1 MSVHPLFSQPST
13 AQAPLPLRDDA
24 RGPAR
29 AGRWLVLVGLG
40 GFLLWGALA
49 PLDKGVPVSGNVVV
63 AGSRQAVQHPT
74 GGVIEQLL
82 VRDGDQVVAGQVLL
96 RLDATQAQ
104 AQQGSLHVQ
113 YINARAGEARLLAE
127 RDGNAAVEFPAAL
140 REQAATPWVASALE
154 AQRQLFGS
162 RRQALETELA
172 GLGESIAGAQASLQ
186 GLQGTLASK
195 QAQRD
200 ALDEQL
206 KGLRELA
213 SDGYI
218 PRNRLLDSER
228 LLAQVNGS
236 IAEDL
241 GAIGRTQRQVQE
253 LKLRALQRRQEFH
266 NDVRQQLSER
276 QASAEDLGNRLR
288 GAEFELAHTQVRAP
302 ASGTVVGLSVFT
314 NGGVIARGQPLMEI
328 VPADAPLL
336 VDARASVELVDRLK
350 PGLPVELLFVAFNQ
364 STTPRVA
371 GEVTLVSADRLL
383 DDKTQ
388 QPYYQVRIK
397 VSEEGLRQLAG
408 LDIRPGMP
416 VEAFV
421 RTGER
426 SLLNYLFKPLADRVH
441 VALAE
446 E

>member
-253 LKLRALQRRQEFH
+253 LKLRAVQRRQEFH